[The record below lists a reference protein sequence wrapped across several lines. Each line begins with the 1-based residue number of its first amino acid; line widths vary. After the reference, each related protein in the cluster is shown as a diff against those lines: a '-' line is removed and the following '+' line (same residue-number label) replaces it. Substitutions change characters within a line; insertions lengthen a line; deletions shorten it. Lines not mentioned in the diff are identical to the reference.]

1 MLETEIYEKFIEGEL
16 TPESEKKFMARLT
29 LNDELRTN
37 FRHYL
42 VMTNSIRN
50 YVENDNLPL
59 EVSNSI
65 FTALGFSTI
74 TNNTDKIKKDK
85 SSFFRSRFFTALV
98 TGLFT
103 FIIAYFIFKPNDSLV
118 EMKKEDESILTQK
131 NEIPLVKID
140 KNENYKSEKSE
151 KSTKAEKSS
160 INKLI
165 PENEFDNNNSILPK
179 NQLAFEEISPCQVSF
194 NKQSNNSIQSLRN
207 FEFTNMKIKPFP
219 EYSAT
224 KYDTL
229 TFYRSYDSKYRFEFK
244 NTPSWFSSSP
254 IVQPNRLNNFNNLSI
269 SLYYP
274 VTKTI
279 LLGAEFR
286 QETFYINYDDKEKS
300 GQDFTFFMQP
310 NISTY
315 GLLIRYLPLD
325 ICCRIKPYGQ
335 IEIGGNST
343 GLVSREMLGLECHL
357 FENAYLTI
365 GGEINQF
372 YYHHLNKWY
381 TSSKYN
387 INYGLGLK
395 F

>member
-1 MLETEIYEKFIEGEL
+1 
-16 TPESEKKFMARLT
+16 
-29 LNDELRTN
+29 
-37 FRHYL
+37 
-42 VMTNSIRN
+42 
-50 YVENDNLPL
+50 
-59 EVSNSI
+59 
-65 FTALGFSTI
+65 
-74 TNNTDKIKKDK
+74 
-85 SSFFRSRFFTALV
+85 
-98 TGLFT
+98 
-103 FIIAYFIFKPNDSLV
+103 
-118 EMKKEDESILTQK
+118 
-131 NEIPLVKID
+131 
-140 KNENYKSEKSE
+140 
-151 KSTKAEKSS
+151 
-160 INKLI
+160 
-165 PENEFDNNNSILPK
+165 
-179 NQLAFEEISPCQVSF
+179 LAFEEISPCQVSF